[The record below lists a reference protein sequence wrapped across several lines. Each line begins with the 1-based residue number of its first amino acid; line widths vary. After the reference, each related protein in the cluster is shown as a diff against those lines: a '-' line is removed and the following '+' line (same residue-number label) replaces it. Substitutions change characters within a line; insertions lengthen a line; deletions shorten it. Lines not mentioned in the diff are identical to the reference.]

1 MKVRIRAGDSLWK
14 LSQLFNIPLVL
25 ILDSNRG
32 VNPDALGVG
41 QEINI
46 PGYVS
51 VDVKVRPGDSLWKI
65 ARERGIPL
73 EWMFVLNPTINPNRL
88 TVGQVLRV
96 PLRVTWFSVESNRR
110 YTYASLVQD
119 INRLIGVY
127 PFIQLNII
135 GNSVMGKNLYEL
147 RIGRGRKKV
156 HVNGSFHAQE
166 WITTPV
172 IMRFIN
178 AYALALTNQ
187 TLLRGINLLRLYNET
202 VMSLVPM
209 VNPDGVDLVIN
220 GPPAQE
226 PYRSSVLSIN
236 NGSTNFS
243 GWKANIRG
251 VDLNNQFPA
260 RWEIEAG
267 RKPKQP
273 APADYPG
280 PRPLSEPEAIAMAN
294 LTRVRNFDR
303 ALALHTQGQVIYWGF
318 EGYEPAESAV
328 LVNEFS
334 RVSGYTPVRYV
345 DSYAGYKDWF
355 IQDFRR
361 PGFTVELGLGRN
373 PLPLTQFNQIYEDA
387 LGILLASLYM

>member
-294 LTRVRNFDR
+294 LTRVRSFDR

>member
-1 MKVRIRAGDSLWK
+1 MRVRIRAGDSLWK

-51 VDVKVRPGDSLWKI
+51 VDVKVRPGDTLWKI

-294 LTRVRNFDR
+294 LTRVRSFDR